1 MRLLLSRVVCRLSSS
16 SGCFLSFLRCCL
28 DIMDGEINKYLS
40 FVEETPSSFLEEDRL
55 FGPNTNTQ
63 KKRDFSHNVSLL
75 GFHKRRRKN
84 KNFGKK

>member
-55 FGPNTNTQ
+55 FGPNTKERFFPQRVTF
-63 KKRDFSHNVSLL
+63 RVS
-75 GFHKRRRKN
+75 
-84 KNFGKK
+84 

>member
-1 MRLLLSRVVCRLSSS
+1 MRLLLSRVVVCRRLSSSS

-55 FGPNTNTQ
+55 FGPNTKERFFPQRVTF
-63 KKRDFSHNVSLL
+63 RVS
-75 GFHKRRRKN
+75 
-84 KNFGKK
+84 